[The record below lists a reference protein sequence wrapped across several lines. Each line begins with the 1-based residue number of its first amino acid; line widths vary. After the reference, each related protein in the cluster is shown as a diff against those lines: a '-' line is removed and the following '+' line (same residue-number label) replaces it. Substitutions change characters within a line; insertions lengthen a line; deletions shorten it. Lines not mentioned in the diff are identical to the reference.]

1 MKIFCIILLIFIACT
16 STTIQAQITGNNET
30 ELLKPFRAKLAK
42 SKKFESKPHLPQ
54 LDSNSNKNQQYL
66 VPAHLLSLQYPAPVI
81 RPLAMPKA
89 KQEKAYSFYA
99 KAAIGY
105 PLSPLAEISYNALF
119 DAFKLDVHAAHHSI
133 IQGYFPNQSF
143 SKTQFDVNGT
153 YFTKKSLAVGGRFE
167 INYNTNRFYG
177 FLDSLES
184 ISISDDSMRQRFL
197 DIQGNI
203 HLFNAKVAKI
213 DLNYRGDVDF
223 YVYSD
228 NFGSSEFSI
237 TPSFSLEKWFGKSKE
252 KHPLVLDI
260 GLNYLSF
267 KDLPVTIDSVTTT
280 SSKNLLLFYFHPT
293 FTVNAGAFKARL
305 GVNLGVNNRRFFIH
319 PDVELSYALAKG
331 VATIYAGANGQVRQN
346 NFRSLS
352 RYNPF
357 LVSNP
362 DIRHSN
368 YLEFFGGA
376 RGSVKKITYDIRAGY
391 TLTQDLPFFMN
402 DRDSLSQFSRFRPVY
417 DTCNIIFVRGNLDF
431 RLIKNLLIGGT
442 IGYNIYQTRQFEKA
456 FHLPTFESNFF
467 VQYDLYLSPKGK
479 QTTKSKDRKVSNYLS
494 FRGELFVNAGI
505 PYLNENSE
513 TKLLQGLYDFS
524 FNVRYQATKN
534 IAVFADLNNIIHN
547 QNQRWYLYRQVGFN
561 GMLGLEVKF

>member
-197 DIQGNI
+197 DIQGNV
-203 HLFNAKVAKI
+203 HLSIKKMNI
-213 DLNYRGDVDF
+213 SLN
-223 YVYSD
+223 
-228 NFGSSEFSI
+228 I
-237 TPSFSLEKWFGKSKE
+237 
-252 KHPLVLDI
+252 
-260 GLNYLSF
+260 
-267 KDLPVTIDSVTTT
+267 
-280 SSKNLLLFYFHPT
+280 
-293 FTVNAGAFKARL
+293 
-305 GVNLGVNNRRFFIH
+305 
-319 PDVELSYALAKG
+319 
-331 VATIYAGANGQVRQN
+331 
-346 NFRSLS
+346 
-352 RYNPF
+352 
-357 LVSNP
+357 
-362 DIRHSN
+362 
-368 YLEFFGGA
+368 
-376 RGSVKKITYDIRAGY
+376 
-391 TLTQDLPFFMN
+391 
-402 DRDSLSQFSRFRPVY
+402 
-417 DTCNIIFVRGNLDF
+417 
-431 RLIKNLLIGGT
+431 
-442 IGYNIYQTRQFEKA
+442 
-456 FHLPTFESNFF
+456 
-467 VQYDLYLSPKGK
+467 
-479 QTTKSKDRKVSNYLS
+479 
-494 FRGELFVNAGI
+494 
-505 PYLNENSE
+505 
-513 TKLLQGLYDFS
+513 
-524 FNVRYQATKN
+524 
-534 IAVFADLNNIIHN
+534 
-547 QNQRWYLYRQVGFN
+547 
-561 GMLGLEVKF
+561 